1 MKPQKLILFL
11 MPLMMAQVARS
22 SATTHSVDFT
32 CCDLT
37 NSFNKYIKSATDE
50 PKQKTTTCDIN
61 TACSSS
67 RVKMLQDSIKSIND
81 ITFNL
86 NDQTNTITLTF
97 VATDVADLS
106 VLSVL
111 GRFLTKDANER
122 VHMTYEFN
130 EDSNTL
136 QPEYENCK
144 FEKELYVSLLC
155 VTIII
160 LISLLAIQLDT
171 PSVPAK
177 QQNSIKEEGCFVV
190 PHDSQ
195 LQYRLI

>member
-1 MKPQKLILFL
+1 MRPQKLILL
-11 MPLMMAQVARS
+11 LVPLIMAQVARS

-32 CCDLT
+32 CCDLK

-50 PKQKTTTCDIN
+50 PKHKTTTCDAN

-67 RVKMLQDSIKSIND
+67 RVKMLQDSIRSIND

-86 NDQTNTITLTF
+86 DDETNTITLTF
-97 VATDVADLS
+97 IATDVADLS

-136 QPEYENCK
+136 QPEYQNCK

-171 PSVPAK
+171 AAAPPVQSTP
-177 QQNSIKEEGCFVV
+177 IKHKGSFEV
-190 PHDSQ
+190 PHYSQ

>member
-67 RVKMLQDSIKSIND
+67 RVKMLQDSIRSIND
-81 ITFNL
+81 ITFTL
-86 NDQTNTITLTF
+86 NGLTNTITLTF

-111 GRFLTKDANER
+111 GRFLTKDGNER

-171 PSVPAK
+171 PSVP
-177 QQNSIKEEGCFVV
+177 STPTPIKEKGSFEV
-190 PHDSQ
+190 PHYSQ